1 MGYFLFWSNQ
11 GSSILK
17 DDFRPKIFSGCDLYG
32 FGAIFFGCLDMLI
45 HGSASISR
53 YRSIIHNRG
62 RTHINSI
69 FRKKL
74 FPIKANEF
82 FKFKV
87 NRNQRN
93 SMQSFWQWM
102 CQWPSSLL
110 RVRLK
115 FWVWNVKPYCLRN
128 TFLNILFRSTV
139 WLGQIPY
146 IRVRLHSGF
155 PWQWPKSSKLCRLTS
170 GYSIHHS
177 SL

>member
-1 MGYFLFWSNQ
+1 MIVSKTSVLYIDLKSLPDLNLTAIWRDILFFDQARAAHYWRTISGQKN
-11 GSSILK
+11 
-17 DDFRPKIFSGCDLYG
+17 PNIFSGCDLYG

-53 YRSIIHNRG
+53 YRSIVHNRG
-62 RTHINSI
+62 RKHINSI
-69 FRKKL
+69 FRKKTL

-115 FWVWNVKPYCLRN
+115 FGVWNVKL
-128 TFLNILFRSTV
+128 V
-139 WLGQIPY
+139 
-146 IRVRLHSGF
+146 
-155 PWQWPKSSKLCRLTS
+155 
-170 GYSIHHS
+170 
-177 SL
+177 